1 MVRLAYRVEATELYW
16 LEQPFLKVLPCQTGR
31 LKSDEPCMT
40 RSNAI
45 NLSLNNLRRNQ
56 IETSLQSIR
65 KQNSFTS
72 IKQNESLSMRM
83 YQLSSKIRKI
93 ENSMNDA
100 IKETMEYQL
109 KKQFP

>member
-1 MVRLAYRVEATELYW
+1 MVGLAYRDEPTELYW
-16 LEQPFLKVLPCQTGR
+16 LEQPFLKFLPCRT
-31 LKSDEPCMT
+31 DEPCMT

-45 NLSLNNLRRNQ
+45 NLSLDHLRRNQ
-56 IETSLQSIR
+56 IETCLQSVR

-72 IKQNESLSMRM
+72 IEHKESLSMKM

-109 KKQFP
+109 KNNSPN